1 MQETEFLAPSSNN
14 NKKDNIYYFKNR
26 SSRLSYT
33 GMMLAI
39 AILVNFAGSKLLS
52 VPFISF
58 LKFDFALVVITAT
71 ALWIGWRYAFL
82 VILLLFL
89 LGPSYGSQGYSL
101 PIVLGH
107 LILSTTQVIYMTI
120 FYWSIKLLK
129 KTKLDKISLL
139 ILPIVL
145 SILITTG
152 LLVLLNIYLFT
163 PWYFK
168 LFGLLGADPG
178 THVSMIAHWVRI
190 KGLFLNIPT
199 YYKGAGLV
207 YLVFNLINLAMNSV
221 FIFIIF
227 SLNSKNNFINK
238 NISYL

>member
-14 NKKDNIYYFKNR
+14 NKKENIYYFKNR

-33 GMMLAI
+33 GMMLAV

-52 VPFISF
+52 VPFVSF

-101 PIVLGH
+101 PSVLGH

-129 KTKLDKISLL
+129 KTKLGK
-139 ILPIVL
+139 
-145 SILITTG
+145 T
-152 LLVLLNIYLFT
+152 
-163 PWYFK
+163 
-168 LFGLLGADPG
+168 
-178 THVSMIAHWVRI
+178 R
-190 KGLFLNIPT
+190 
-199 YYKGAGLV
+199 
-207 YLVFNLINLAMNSV
+207 LINTANSSFNFNNYWTFSSLKHL
-221 FIFIIF
+221 FIYTMIF
-227 SLNSKNNFINK
+227 
-238 NISYL
+238 

>member
-101 PIVLGH
+101 PKCFRSLNT
-107 LILSTTQVIYMTI
+107 LNNASYIYDC
-120 FYWSIKLLK
+120 F
-129 KTKLDKISLL
+129 
-139 ILPIVL
+139 
-145 SILITTG
+145 
-152 LLVLLNIYLFT
+152 LLVNKT
-163 PWYFK
+163 FK
-168 LFGLLGADPG
+168 ENK
-178 THVSMIAHWVRI
+178 IRQN
-190 KGLFLNIPT
+190 K
-199 YYKGAGLV
+199 
-207 YLVFNLINLAMNSV
+207 LINTANSSFDFNNYWTFSSLKHL
-221 FIFIIF
+221 FIYTMIF
-227 SLNSKNNFINK
+227 
-238 NISYL
+238 

>member
-1 MQETEFLAPSSNN
+1 MQETEFLVQNN
-14 NKKDNIYYFKNR
+14 NKENIYYFKNR
-26 SSRLSYT
+26 SIRLSYT

-58 LKFDFALVVITAT
+58 LKFDFALIVITAT
-71 ALWIGWRYAFL
+71 ALWIGWKYAFL
-82 VILLLFL
+82 LILLLFL
-89 LGPSYGSQGYSL
+89 LGPSYGSHGYNL
-101 PIVLGH
+101 PSILGH
-107 LILSTTQVIYMTI
+107 LILSTTQTIYMTI
-120 FYWSIKLLK
+120 FYWSIKLLQ
-129 KTKLDKISLL
+129 KTKLRKAGLL
-139 ILPIVL
+139 ILPVII
-145 SILITTG
+145 SILVTTG
-152 LLVLLNIYLFT
+152 LLVVLNIYLFT

-168 LFGLLGADPG
+168 LFGLLGADSG
-178 THVSMIAHWVRI
+178 NHFSMIKHWENIR
-190 KGLFLNIPT
+190 GLFLNIPT

-207 YLVFNLINLAMNSV
+207 YLVFNLVNLTMNSV

>member
-1 MQETEFLAPSSNN
+1 MVQNN
-14 NKKDNIYYFKNR
+14 NKENIYYFKNR
-26 SSRLSYT
+26 SIRLSYT

-58 LKFDFALVVITAT
+58 LKFDFALIVITAT
-71 ALWIGWRYAFL
+71 ALWIGWKYAFL
-82 VILLLFL
+82 LILLLFL
-89 LGPSYGSQGYSL
+89 LGPSYGSHGYSL
-101 PIVLGH
+101 PSILGH
-107 LILSTTQVIYMTI
+107 LILSTTQTIYMTI
-120 FYWSIKLLK
+120 FYWSIKLLQ
-129 KTKLDKISLL
+129 KTKLHKVGLL
-139 ILPIVL
+139 ILPVII
-145 SILITTG
+145 SILVTTG
-152 LLVLLNIYLFT
+152 LLVVLNIYFFT

-178 THVSMIAHWVRI
+178 NYFSMIKHWENIR
-190 KGLFLNIPT
+190 GLFLNIPT

-207 YLVFNLINLAMNSV
+207 YLVFNLVNLTMNSV

>member
-1 MQETEFLAPSSNN
+1 MVQSNN
-14 NKKDNIYYFKNR
+14 KENIYYFKNR
-26 SSRLSYT
+26 SIRLSYT

-71 ALWIGWRYAFL
+71 ALWIGWKYAFL
-82 VILLLFL
+82 LILLLFL
-89 LGPSYGSQGYSL
+89 LGPSYGSHGYSL
-101 PIVLGH
+101 PSILGH
-107 LILSTTQVIYMTI
+107 LILSTTQTIYMTI
-120 FYWSIKLLK
+120 FYWSIKLLQ
-129 KTKLDKISLL
+129 KTKLRKAGLL
-139 ILPIVL
+139 ILPVII
-145 SILITTG
+145 SILVTTG
-152 LLVLLNIYLFT
+152 LLVILNIYLFT

-168 LFGLLGADPG
+168 LFGLLGAAPA
-178 THVSMIAHWVRI
+178 THTSMIEHWGNI
-190 KGLFLNIPT
+190 KGLFLNIST

-207 YLVFNLINLAMNSV
+207 YLVFNLVNLTMNSV